1 LLFERRD
8 GHAFVGFGKDLAQE
22 ALELVDGGIEPLG
35 CLLQSVCLTH
45 RAPPPRSGA
54 VFQPL
59 KLLDPRINV
68 NVVTAQL
75 MFNNREPR

>member
-1 LLFERRD
+1 LKRRD
-8 GHAFVGFGKDLAQE
+8 GHALVGFGKDLAQE
-22 ALELVDGGIEPLG
+22 ALELVDGGIESLG
-35 CLLQSVCLTH
+35 CLLQSVSLTH
-45 RAPPPRSGA
+45 SAPPPRSGA

-75 MFNNREPR
+75 MFNNRDAR